1 MAGTPPHRKVR
12 LLLRLCSV
20 PPAPRPLRALR
31 SALVSVSQSTVRRLE
46 PPWTPV
52 WRGGG
57 PARAVLTI
65 AEGAGRCDRPS
76 ACCSGQGAGPVSCQ
90 PGLTQEGEGELGRYV
105 YPWGGGRTFVGVKQG
120 SAFGPFQ
127 AVSLHLTVSE
137 ACSWA
142 KDVLSLRRSAPLHLT
157 FPSSLEWVRAWS

>member
-105 YPWGGGRTFVGVKQG
+105 YPWGGG
-120 SAFGPFQ
+120 GP
-127 AVSLHLTVSE
+127 LL
-137 ACSWA
+137 
-142 KDVLSLRRSAPLHLT
+142 VLNRALLLDPFKL
-157 FPSSLEWVRAWS
+157 FPSTSLSQRPAAGSKMS